1 MDPEGYYARL
11 GVAPNAE
18 AAAIAAAYRA
28 RARVLHPDVP
38 GTGNAGAFIL
48 LHEAYEVLGDEFTRA
63 RYDRQARNQAG
74 RAPAPEFAEPP
85 PPPEMPELPTFLSSP
100 RLRIG
105 LLVGLVSLTAVSLVE
120 LGIHVVRMVD
130 APVPPP
136 LAALPVPQ
144 VDDTT
149 MVPVGVATHYV
160 LPTGGTA
167 PLWRYDSMQGRYLP
181 ATHLEPFTGV
191 EVLDTPPRDGMVEI
205 RVSNG
210 QGFIDATRLSPGD
223 AAVARRAF
231 CGYNA
236 GPPVGAGEVLER
248 HGTGNAVLRIENAK
262 PEPVVLKLRDAQGT
276 TALSVSAAQG
286 ITRVTGLTPGS
297 YTAEY
302 ATGTLWSRACG
313 SFLAGQRAWKLPLPV
328 TVSGDVHLSVPAANA
343 AEIAPDTFSVD

>member
-18 AAAIAAAYRA
+18 ASAIAAAYRA
-28 RARVLHPDVP
+28 KARVLHPDVP

-74 RAPAPEFAEPP
+74 RAPAPEFPEPP
-85 PPPEMPELPTFLSSP
+85 PPPEMPELPSFLSSA

-105 LLVGLVSLTAVSLVE
+105 LLCGLVALTAVSLVE

-130 APVPPP
+130 APLPP
-136 LAALPVPQ
+136 LISALPMPQ

-167 PLWRYDSMQGRYLP
+167 PLWRYDAIQGRYLP

-191 EVLDTPPRDGMVEI
+191 EVLDTPQRDGMVEI
-205 RVSNG
+205 RVTNG

-223 AAVARRAF
+223 SAAARRAY

-236 GPPVGAGEVLER
+236 GPPVAAGEVLER
-248 HGTGNAVLRIENAK
+248 HGTGAAVLRIENAK
-262 PEPVVLKLRDAQGT
+262 PEPAILKLRDAQGT
-276 TALSVSAAQG
+276 TTLSVAAAQG
-286 ITRVTGLTPGS
+286 TTRVTGLLPGS
-297 YTAEY
+297 YSVEY

-313 SFLAGQRAWKLPLPV
+313 SFLAGQRAWKLPLPI
-328 TVSGDVHLSVPAANA
+328 TVSGDGRLAIPAANA
-343 AEIAPDTFSVD
+343 AEIAPDAFSVD